1 MTETV
6 GIQDVPEDVRREL
19 EEHANVVGEGIGLER
34 NDEEGLTDR
43 MAVVVYVERKLD
55 EDELDEDDV
64 LPETI
69 EIDGEELPVD
79 VQEVGIVE
87 AQAAVEPAPRV
98 EPPLAVHEVVPLEMD
113 DDAEIEAAVEGF
125 GRVKKMRPAP
135 AGVSIGHPAITAG
148 TLGSSPLRTRSG
160 KTVFLTNNHVAAASG
175 DAKVGDPVLQPGTFD
190 GGAHPADR
198 IGTLLEFSTIT
209 FGSDGRNTSDSAL
222 VEITPD
228 HVQTDLF
235 ELQEDIRGWEEAVV
249 GQFYTKTGRTT
260 GVTRGRCTARNVN
273 IGVNFGSKGVANFV
287 GLDAFENMSA
297 GGDSG
302 SIIGVERPEG
312 FYGTSL
318 LFAGSSQATF
328 AIPMSAVQQ
337 VHGRLVPMTSQDL
350 VEPDDLRIAGHIASG
365 SLAASETKYQWFGP
379 WDPKYEVD
387 FTVHPTSNGGYIRGS
402 IDALYRNQVGTYY
415 LVKMENRQ
423 NAAANYDVRYVV
435 QR

>member
-1 MTETV
+1 MNDTV
-6 GIQDVPEDVRREL
+6 GIQDVPADVRREL

-34 NDEEGLTDR
+34 TEAEGLTDR
-43 MAVVVYVERKLD
+43 VAVVVLVEEKVKAS
-55 EDELDEDDV
+55 ELDEDDL

-79 VQEVGIVE
+79 VQEIGVVS
-87 AQAAVEPAPRV
+87 AQEAVEVAPS
-98 EPPLAVHEVVPLEMD
+98 EADPLAVHDVVPLEMD
-113 DDAEIEAAVEGF
+113 EGADVQAAVEGF

-135 AGVSIGHPAITAG
+135 GGVSIGHPAVTAG
-148 TLGSSPLRTRSG
+148 TLGSSPLRTRHG

-175 DAKVGDPVLQPGTFD
+175 DAKVGDPVLQPGRFD
-190 GGAHPADR
+190 GGADPADR

-209 FGSDGRNTSDSAL
+209 FGSSSRNVSDSAL
-222 VEITPD
+222 VEIAPD

-273 IGVNFGSKGVANFV
+273 IGVNFGSKGIANFV
-287 GLDAFENMSA
+287 GLDMFERMSA

-302 SIIGVERPEG
+302 SVIGIERPEG

-318 LFAGSSQATF
+318 LFAGSTQATF
-328 AIPMSAVQQ
+328 AIPMSTVQQ
-337 VHGRLVPMTSQDL
+337 VHGRLVPMTSHDL
-350 VEPDDLRIAGHIASG
+350 VEAEDLRIAGYIASG

-402 IDALYRNQVGTYY
+402 VDSLYRNQAGTYY

-423 NAAANYDVRYVV
+423 NAAASYDVRYVV
-435 QR
+435 RR

>member
-1 MTETV
+1 MSDTV
-6 GIQDVPEDVRREL
+6 GIQDIPEDIRREI
-19 EEHANVVGEGIGLER
+19 EEHANVVGEGIGLEQT
-34 NDEEGLTDR
+34 DEEGLTDR
-43 MAVVVYVERKLD
+43 VAVVVFVEKKLD
-55 EDELDEDDV
+55 ESELDESDV

-79 VQEVGIVE
+79 VQEVGVVR
-87 AQAAVEPAPRV
+87 AQETVGVAP
-98 EPPLAVHEVVPLEMD
+98 PGADPLAVHDVVPLEMD
-113 DDAEIEAAVEGF
+113 ENADVQAAVEGF

-135 AGVSIGHPAITAG
+135 AGVSIGHPDVTAG
-148 TLGSSPLRTRSG
+148 TLGSSPLRTRHG

-175 DAKVGDPVLQPGTFD
+175 DASVGDPVLQPGKFD
-190 GGAHPADR
+190 GGTLQDG

-209 FGSDGRNTSDSAL
+209 FGSNGKNVSDSAL
-222 VEITPD
+222 VEIVPD

-260 GVTRGRCTARNVN
+260 GVTRGRCIARNVN
-273 IGVNFGSKGVANFV
+273 IGVNFGSKGIANFV
-287 GLDAFENMSA
+287 GLDAFEDMSA

-302 SIIGVERPEG
+302 SIIGIERPEG

-328 AIPMSAVQQ
+328 AVPMSTVQQ
-337 VHGRLVPMTSQDL
+337 VHGRLIPMSSQDL
-350 VEPDDLRIAGHIASG
+350 VDAEDLRIAGHVASG
-365 SLAASETKYQWFGP
+365 SLAASETRYQWFGP

-402 IDALYRNQVGTYY
+402 VDALYRNQYGTYY

-423 NAAANYDVRYVV
+423 NAAADYDVRYVV
-435 QR
+435 RR

>member
-1 MTETV
+1 MSDTV
-6 GIQDVPEDVRREL
+6 GMQDIPKDVRREL
-19 EEHANVVGEGIGLER
+19 EEYANVVGEGIGLER
-34 NDEEGLTDR
+34 TDEEGLTDR
-43 MAVVVYVERKLD
+43 VAVVVLVEEKVGESDLD
-55 EDELDEDDV
+55 ESDV
-64 LPETI
+64 LPKTI

-79 VQEVGIVE
+79 VQEVGVVS
-87 AQAAVEPAPRV
+87 AQEVAEVAPP
-98 EPPLAVHEVVPLEMD
+98 EIDPLAVHDVVPLEMD
-113 DDAEIEAAVEGF
+113 GEADVEAAVEGF

-135 AGVSIGHPAITAG
+135 AGISIGHPDVTAG
-148 TLGSSPLRTRSG
+148 TLGSSPLRTRNG

-175 DAKVGDPVLQPGTFD
+175 DASVGDPVLQPGKFD
-190 GGAHPADR
+190 GGASQDR

-209 FGSDGRNTSDSAL
+209 FGSGSRNVSDSAL

-235 ELQEDIRGWEEAVV
+235 ELQEDIRGWEEAVI
-249 GQFYTKTGRTT
+249 GQFHTKTGRTT

-287 GLDAFENMSA
+287 GLDMFERMSA

-302 SIIGVERPEG
+302 SVIGIERPEG

-318 LFAGSSQATF
+318 LFAGSTQATF
-328 AIPMSAVQQ
+328 AIPMSTVQQ
-337 VHGRLVPMTSQDL
+337 VHGRLIPMTSQDL
-350 VEPDDLRIAGHIASG
+350 VEADDLRIADRIASG
-365 SLAASETKYQWFGP
+365 TLSASETKYQWFGP

-387 FTVHPTSNGGYIRGS
+387 FTVHPTSNGGYIRGTV
-402 IDALYRNQVGTYY
+402 DALYRNQHGTYY

-435 QR
+435 RR